1 MKRQRPSSSSPLLL
15 LLQNSGF
22 YNTDNTDASLL
33 LSHPS
38 TSTSTTTTSRFFW
51 RLRKF
56 HDILPWMRDFLLLQR
71 RGFWSGLDWGC
82 IIVKAV
88 APLLLLAFT
97 ACKKRLCLSNDGCQL
112 WCHRGYIFTMTL
124 SGFHVTTQES
134 FHYHFRGEWFSDYWR
149 LAAIPIPSASSVMI
163 TIKTLLR
170 HGLCCY
176 FQISS
181 RPSFASIS
189 KSSFSSCPWIKCQ

>member
-1 MKRQRPSSSSPLLL
+1 MALVAKLVYKIIQQSIKDVMCDRLSFYLVCGIATIIPMKRQRPSSSSPLLL

-88 APLLLLAFT
+88 ALALLLLAFT
-97 ACKKRLCLSNDGCQL
+97 ACKKGFVSL
-112 WCHRGYIFTMTL
+112 TMVV
-124 SGFHVTTQES
+124 S
-134 FHYHFRGEWFSDYWR
+134 SDAT
-149 LAAIPIPSASSVMI
+149 AAIS
-163 TIKTLLR
+163 LLWLWVAFMLLHR
-170 HGLCCY
+170 RAFTTTSGVNDSL
-176 FQISS
+176 I
-181 RPSFASIS
+181 IDD
-189 KSSFSSCPWIKCQ
+189 

>member
-1 MKRQRPSSSSPLLL
+1 MCDRLILSRLRYCYYYTTSDWSILLL
-15 LLQNSGF
+15 RVSF
-22 YNTDNTDASLL
+22 HCYCCCYFCNTDNTDASLL

-88 APLLLLAFT
+88 ALALLLLAFT
-97 ACKKRLCLSNDGCQL
+97 ACKKGFVSL
-112 WCHRGYIFTMTL
+112 TMVV
-124 SGFHVTTQES
+124 S
-134 FHYHFRGEWFSDYWR
+134 SDAT
-149 LAAIPIPSASSVMI
+149 AAIS
-163 TIKTLLR
+163 LLWLWVAFMLLHR
-170 HGLCCY
+170 RAFTTTSGVNDSL
-176 FQISS
+176 I
-181 RPSFASIS
+181 IDD
-189 KSSFSSCPWIKCQ
+189 